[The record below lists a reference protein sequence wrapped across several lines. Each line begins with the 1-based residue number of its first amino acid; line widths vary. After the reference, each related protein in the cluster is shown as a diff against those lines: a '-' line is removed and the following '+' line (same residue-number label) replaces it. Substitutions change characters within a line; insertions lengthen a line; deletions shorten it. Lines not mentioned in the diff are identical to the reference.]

1 MPVSSQSGVEE
12 SSELS
17 VQEESDRRRSQGRTQ
32 IVKEVH
38 SAKGDGNNMG
48 KTSSREESVGNLPVF
63 HAANRGQTA
72 NFDPLSWAVVLLT
85 FLLLGHVPSAS
96 AQYSQPQPSK
106 TAQAPTSQSGD
117 SEAYPASTE
126 NEPGELQPA
135 YPGEPMNKPPV
146 EAKIGPAKLR
156 VYGTVLLNLSIADSA
171 ELGQDVPLWPLPSS
185 GSVTFVNGTSTPV
198 GHIHDTIF
206 SARQSVLGV
215 VLNQANA
222 TAGGWNSSALVEF
235 DFFGPTP
242 VDTNVPEDRV
252 LNQPRLRKAYFQ
264 LQKGDFKLI
273 AGQDDIIIS
282 PLDPVSLSH
291 VAYPLGFGAGDL
303 FGWLPQVRVELGH
316 KWAHNTST
324 LFQFGILRPA
334 FGDARLADQ
343 PGASTTVTTSSG
355 LGERASQPFYQGR
368 LAISHPLHGSP
379 ATLGVSGHYG
389 QERVGSTRTLDSWAF
404 AFDYRV
410 PILSKVILRGEGYLG
425 ANLVPFGGGIL
436 QGVAAVPA
444 TAPFTG
450 GPLSTPPVPFVTF
463 HKIGDGGGWAELT
476 FLATSKDVFYAGY
489 SADHP
494 VFRDLLPGST
504 RTRNAVGWAS
514 YFRKLTPGTTIAAE
528 WSNWDFRTTGF
539 TVLAPGPRG
548 PFGRGNVVNIALA
561 YQF

>member
-1 MPVSSQSGVEE
+1 MKKSLGEGCVRNAAVRDKAVCNKTWKRATNLASL
-12 SSELS
+12 LS
-17 VQEESDRRRSQGRTQ
+17 A
-32 IVKEVH
+32 I
-38 SAKGDGNNMG
+38 
-48 KTSSREESVGNLPVF
+48 
-63 HAANRGQTA
+63 
-72 NFDPLSWAVVLLT
+72 LLLA
-85 FLLLGHVPSAS
+85 FLLLGRVPSAS
-96 AQYSQPQPSK
+96 AQYSQPEPAK
-106 TAQAPTSQSGD
+106 TTQAPASQSGD
-117 SEAYPASTE
+117 SDAYPASAE

-156 VYGTVLLNLSIADSA
+156 VYGTVLLNLSIADTA
-171 ELGQDVPLWPLPSS
+171 ELGQDVPLWPPP
-185 GSVTFVNGTSTPV
+185 GANTVTFANGTSTTN

-222 TAGGWNSSALVEF
+222 AAGAWNSSALVEF
-235 DFFGPTP
+235 DFFGPSPT
-242 VDTNVPEDRV
+242 DTIVPEDRV

-273 AGQDDIIIS
+273 AGQDDVIIS
-282 PLDPVSLSH
+282 PLDPISLSH
-291 VAYPLGFGAGDL
+291 VAYPLGFAAGDL

-324 LFQFGILRPA
+324 LFQFGILRPV

-343 PGASTTVTTSSG
+343 PAASTTVTTSSG

-389 QERVGSTRTLDSWAF
+389 EQRIGASRTIDSWVF

-425 ANLVPFGGGIL
+425 SNLVPFGGGVL
-436 QGVAAVPA
+436 QGVAASPA
-444 TAPFTG
+444 TAPFNG
-450 GPLSTPPVPFVTF
+450 GPPFATF

-476 FLATSKDVFYAGY
+476 FLATNKDVFYAGY

-504 RTRNAVGWAS
+504 RTRNAVGWAT
-514 YFRKLTPGTTIAAE
+514 YFRKLTPGITLGAE

-539 TVLAPGPRG
+539 TGLAPGPRA